1 MLTWASS
8 LVRSAGYGGLGA
20 MIALETIFPPIP
32 SEVVLPLAGFEVQ
45 RGHLVFGGALGA
57 ATLGALL
64 GAFVLYAIARAGGR
78 PLVLRHGRILR
89 VRPADLERGE
99 RWFDRYGS
107 WVVLLGRL
115 VPGARSLVSL
125 PAGLARMPLGRFALL
140 TAIGSGLWNAL
151 LIGLGWTLGEE
162 WHRVGDVV
170 GPLSTALVVAL
181 AVATPVL
188 LVRWYRRRTPA

>member
-1 MLTWASS
+1 MLSWASGAI
-8 LVRSAGYGGLGA
+8 RSAGYGGLGA

-32 SEVVLPLAGFEVQ
+32 SEIVLPLAGFEVQ
-45 RGHLVFGGALGA
+45 RGQLAFAGALAA

-64 GAFVLYAIARAGGR
+64 GAFVLYAVARVGGR
-78 PLVLRHGRILR
+78 PLVLRHGRVLR

-99 RWFDRYGS
+99 RWFERYGA

-125 PAGLARMPLGRFALL
+125 PAGLARMPPLRFGLL
-140 TAIGSGLWNAL
+140 TAAGSGAWNAL
-151 LIGLGWTLGEE
+151 LIGLGWGLGSE

-170 GPLSTALVVAL
+170 GPLSTALVAAL
-181 AVATPVL
+181 AVTTVGLAV
-188 LVRWYRRRTPA
+188 WWRRRSPA

>member
-1 MLTWASS
+1 VLSWASGAI
-8 LVRSAGYGGLGA
+8 RSAGYGGLGA

-45 RGHLVFGGALGA
+45 RGQLAFAGALAA
-57 ATLGALL
+57 ATCGALL
-64 GAFVLYAIARAGGR
+64 GAFVLYAVARVGGR
-78 PLVLRHGRILR
+78 SLVLRHGWVLR

-99 RWFDRYGS
+99 RWFERYGA

-125 PAGLARMPLGRFALL
+125 PAGLARMPPGRFGLL
-140 TAIGSGLWNAL
+140 TAAGSGAWNAL
-151 LIGLGWTLGEE
+151 LIGLGWGLGDQ

-170 GPLSTALVVAL
+170 GPVSTAFVVAL
-181 AVATPVL
+181 AVAAAGLAV
-188 LVRWYRRRTPA
+188 WWRRRSPA